1 MIKTTMNPYINKF
14 ENVDEMHDFQKKKN
28 FLPNYFKGEKPY
40 LLKNKTKQP
49 N

>member
-14 ENVDEMHDFQKKKN
+14 EDVDEMHYFQKKIFFNQIISREKN
-28 FLPNYFKGEKPY
+28 LIYS
-40 LLKNKTKQP
+40 KTKQP